1 VDLEL
6 NLNQSVPKPIRS
18 DFGIGAIGAGFIMR
32 DVQLRAYAD
41 AAFNV
46 VGITSRTPE
55 VAREVADLRGIPR
68 VYDSLEEMVQD
79 PAIEILDIA
88 VPPDCQLDV
97 VRTAVRHGRHLKGIL
112 AQKPLAVNYYHA
124 SEIVRLCAERNLPLA
139 VNQNMRFDQ
148 SIRALKTLIARGDLG
163 SPVLATIEMRAV
175 PHWQTWLQTYSRLTL
190 LNMSIHHID
199 SFRFLFGEPESIY
212 VSARKDPR
220 TRFPHEDG
228 ICLYILEYPS
238 GLRAAAWDDV
248 WIGPRSQADDL
259 SPYIKFRVEGTDGVA
274 EGTLGWPYYPNRT
287 PSTLTFTTA
296 AQPGIWVTPRW
307 REVWFPDAFQ
317 GPMADLMN
325 AIASG
330 TEPGVNGSDNLKT
343 MAIIEAGYRSIS
355 EHRPVRIDEIRNSSQ
370 TALAGSQK

>member
-1 VDLEL
+1 MDLDLRL
-6 NLNQSVPKPIRS
+6 NHSVPKPLRS

-32 DVQLRAYAD
+32 EVQLKAYAH
-41 AAFNV
+41 AGFNV

-55 VAREVADLRGIPR
+55 IAREVADLHGISR
-68 VYDSLEEMVQD
+68 VYETLEDMLRD

-88 VPPDCQLDV
+88 VPPHKQLDV
-97 VRTAVRHGRHLKGIL
+97 VRSAVKNGRYLKGIL
-112 AQKPLAVNYYHA
+112 AQKPLAVNYEEA
-124 SEIVRLCAERNLPLA
+124 AEIVRLCEQRKLPLA

-148 SIRALKTLIARGDLG
+148 SIRALKTIIGRGDLG
-163 SPVLATIEMRAV
+163 PPVLATIEMRAV
-175 PHWQTWLQTYSRLTL
+175 PHWQTWLHDYSRLTL

-228 ICLYILEYPS
+228 ICLYVLEYAD
-238 GLRAAAWDDV
+238 GMRAGGWDDV
-248 WIGPRSQADDL
+248 WVGPRSAQDDL
-259 SPYIKFRVEGTDGVA
+259 NPYIKFRVEGTQGLA
-274 EGTLGWPYYPNRT
+274 EGTLGWPHYPNRT

-296 AQPGIWVTPRW
+296 AQPGVWITPKW
-307 REVWFPDAFQ
+307 HEVWFPDAFQ
-317 GPMADLMN
+317 GPMAVLMN

-330 TEPGVNGSDNLKT
+330 GVPEVNGADNLGT

-355 EHRPVRIDEIRNSSQ
+355 ERRPVQIAAIRDQATQ
-370 TALAGSQK
+370 TVTGI